1 MDSDDD
7 GDDIG
12 YDDALVGRDDI
23 GYDYGFKRER
33 SETDAL
39 RAAHKRLND
48 YVGRGR
54 DRMGNGVSGGPVD
67 RHDIEYLAPGASGRA
82 VRKVEEQ
89 ANKFGSKGRPS
100 SSWART
106 PELGASY
113 EYEAGGLRQ
122 GVAVKVQANNFGL
135 GLILELAP
143 RDGNVVIDIWEQGGI
158 SKFQS
163 DIRPGDILCQVR
175 KLPTAPGANE
185 EAARRDGGFAVN
197 WWGTDTAGWI
207 DCRHEELSKVFR
219 DNHLGGQQLMEFGI
233 LRLGESAKRA
243 RERADTS
250 QAATSGAL

>member
-23 GYDYGFKRER
+23 GYDYGFKREC

-67 RHDIEYLAPGASGRA
+67 RHDSIEYLAPGASGRA
-82 VRKVEEQ
+82 VRKVEVK
-89 ANKFGSKGRPS
+89 ANKFGP
-100 SSWART
+100 
-106 PELGASY
+106 PL
-113 EYEAGGLRQ
+113 EYEAGVLRK
-122 GVAVKVQANNFGL
+122 GIAVEVQANDFGL

-143 RDGNVVIDIWEQGGI
+143 KDGNVVIDIWEQGGI
-158 SKFQS
+158 SKGSTTPPLKISKFHN

-175 KLPTAPGANE
+175 KLPQTPEANE
-185 EAARRDGGFAVN
+185 KAARRDGNWAVN
-197 WWGTDTAGWI
+197 CWGTDTAGWI
-207 DCRHEELSKVFR
+207 DCRHKELSKVLR
-219 DNHLGGQQLMEFGI
+219 DNHIGGTRQVLQFGV
-233 LRLGESAKRA
+233 LRLADSE
-243 RERADTS
+243 ERADTS
-250 QAATSGAL
+250 QVQAATSGAL